1 MDSWSFLEGA
11 GMRLLWGFSH
21 LWWGSII
28 NYGGIIK
35 STVQSLPK
43 QVHLLKDKLSNYGIL
58 VVDGQKS
65 QL

>member
-1 MDSWSFLEGA
+1 MAFLKGT
-11 GMRLLWGFSH
+11 GMRLLRGFSH

-35 STVQSLPK
+35 SVQSLPK
-43 QVHLLKDKLSNYGIL
+43 QVYLLKDKLSSYGIL
-58 VVDGQKS
+58 VIDGQKS

>member
-1 MDSWSFLEGA
+1 MAFLEGA
-11 GMRLLWGFSH
+11 GMRLLWAFSH

-35 STVQSLPK
+35 SVQSLPK
-43 QVHLLKDKLSNYGIL
+43 QVYLFKDKLSSYGIL
-58 VVDGQKS
+58 VIDGQKS

>member
-21 LWWGSII
+21 LCW
-28 NYGGIIK
+28 GIIK

-43 QVHLLKDKLSNYGIL
+43 QVYLLKDKLSSYGIL
-58 VVDGQKS
+58 VIDGQKS